1 MLRPRPVGADLPGV
15 VPAPIDTLDLLDPP
29 DLDVEPTSEV
39 RTIDTRVRRLVVDTG
54 LRRGAAERAWVT
66 VSDEAGAIHF
76 EGTPSADGCVEVS
89 FEAAPGVRSVKVLLE
104 TLTSHRQA
112 QVTLGGGWTS
122 HAFA

>member
-1 MLRPRPVGADLPGV
+1 MPL
-15 VPAPIDTLDLLDPP
+15 PIDALDSP
-29 DLDVEPTSEV
+29 DLDLEPTSEV
-39 RTIDTRVRRLVVDTG
+39 RAIDGRVRRLVVDTG
-54 LRRGAAERAWVT
+54 LRRRAAEQAWVT

-89 FEAAPGVRSVKVLLE
+89 FEASPGVESVRVLLE

-112 QVTLGGGWTS
+112 EVRLGDGWTS